1 MATNVEFKFD
11 LDEVVTV
18 KLTGEKG
25 IVDFLGFDEGGAQYH
40 VKNGKGAAYWKE
52 TQIDKVEA

>member
-11 LDEVVTV
+11 LDQEVRI

-25 IVDFLGFDEGGAQYH
+25 LVDFLGFDDGGKQYH
-40 VKNGKGAAYWKE
+40 VKTGKDSSYWKE
-52 TQIDKVEA
+52 NQIESVEA

>member
-11 LDEVVTV
+11 LDETVVV

-25 IVDFLGFDEGGAQYH
+25 IVDFLGFDDGGAKYH
-40 VKNGKGAAYWKE
+40 VQTGKDGAYWKE
-52 TQIDKVEA
+52 AQLTKAED